1 MNKQVVKNINNNG
14 KKEQVRQIFDSIAT
28 KYDRLDHLMSLGIDH
43 YWRRKAIKE
52 LSGKKYLHIL
62 DIATGTA
69 DLALTAKKKLT
80 VDKITGIDISN
91 GMLEKGREKVKNEN
105 FQTEIILKQGEAEDL
120 QFEDNTFDAVT
131 VGFGVRN
138 FEDLQKGLLE
148 IKRVL
153 KKDGKL
159 IILEFSY
166 PTNFI
171 IKQLY
176 LLYFNVMVP
185 IVGRLFTKNKVA
197 YRYLPGSVYNF
208 PYGKSFIKIL
218 DDLGFINSS
227 SKKLSLGICTVYSAI
242 K

>member
-1 MNKQVVKNINNNG
+1 MNNKVVNNINNNG
-14 KKEQVRQIFDSIAT
+14 KKEQVRQIFDSIAS

-43 YWRRKAIKE
+43 FWRKKAVKE
-52 LSGKKYLHIL
+52 LEGKNYHHIL

-69 DLALTAKKKLT
+69 DLAIAVKNRLI
-80 VDKITGIDISN
+80 VDKITGIDISC
-91 GMLEKGREKVKNEN
+91 GMLEIGREKVKNQN
-105 FQTEIILKQGEAEDL
+105 YQTEIILEQGEAEDL

-185 IVGRLFTKNKVA
+185 VVGRLFTKNKVA

-218 DDLGFINSS
+218 DDLGLKNSS